1 MSPTDARSTIL
12 SKIRAL
18 SDVPAS
24 EQPDDVK
31 VPRAYLTTDPDP
43 AESRLERFCERVAE
57 YKATVR
63 QVSAA
68 DLPAAI
74 AASCAARGVKSL
86 VVPPDLP
93 SEWIPDGVEIR
104 RNLAPGLSNTQI
116 ESSDGVLTAA
126 AWGIAQTGTIVLDS
140 GPGQGRRTLTLLP
153 DYHLCVIRADQVV
166 GIVPEAVVRLETAAS
181 IPATPSPGSPA
192 RPPPP
197 TSSSTASK
205 ASTGRG
211 RWRSWWWRI
220 TWSDIARSTHGGS
233 MIMTD
238 SPRTELLNTLARLS
252 VAIPEWR
259 LGQMIA
265 NLAVIARSTASE
277 AIWDVEDQEL
287 LAAVHRSL
295 ELCQAQNTPRIDLI
309 G

>member
-12 SKIRAL
+12 SKIRAAL

-31 VPRAYLTTDPDP
+31 VPRDYLTTDPDP

-104 RNLAPGLSNTQI
+104 RDLAPGLSNTQI

-140 GPGQGRRTLTLLP
+140 GPGQGRRAP
-153 DYHLCVIRADQVV
+153 DPPA
-166 GIVPEAVVRLETAAS
+166 RLS
-181 IPATPSPGSPA
+181 PLRHPRRPGRRHRPRGRRPSRNRRQRS
-192 RPPPP
+192 RPPPHLDLRP
-197 TSSSTASK
+197 VRHLRHRAQPRRRRPR
-205 ASTGRG
+205 AE
-211 RWRSWWWRI
+211 
-220 TWSDIARSTHGGS
+220 DAGG
-233 MIMTD
+233 
-238 SPRTELLNTLARLS
+238 P
-252 VAIPEWR
+252 
-259 LGQMIA
+259 G
-265 NLAVIARSTASE
+265 
-277 AIWDVEDQEL
+277 
-287 LAAVHRSL
+287 
-295 ELCQAQNTPRIDLI
+295 
-309 G
+309 GGG